1 MCFSSSPVNL
11 DPSCTNGTEYHA
23 LPLRRP
29 VGRLYSA
36 YMSASGDMGLATSE
50 QNAILLAVFSEPVTG
65 LSTQSFQV
73 TGPPSSTVQALKP
86 VAGTLTYYHVVI
98 GLPGDYYG
106 NVTVSL
112 TVSLGP

>member
-1 MCFSSSPVNL
+1 M
-11 DPSCTNGTEYHA
+11 
-23 LPLRRP
+23 
-29 VGRLYSA
+29 GRLFSA
-36 YMSASGDMGLATSE
+36 YMSTSGDLGLVTAE

-73 TGPPSSTVQALKP
+73 TGPPSSTIQALKP

-98 GLPGDYYG
+98 ALPGDYYG

-112 TVSLGP
+112 TVSPSVFLSRPDASWVCQADISSQML

>member
-1 MCFSSSPVNL
+1 M
-11 DPSCTNGTEYHA
+11 
-23 LPLRRP
+23 RRP
-29 VGRLYSA
+29 VGRLFSA
-36 YMSASGDMGLATSE
+36 YMSASGDMGLVTSE

-73 TGPPSSTVQALKP
+73 TGPPSSTIQALKP

-106 NVTVSL
+106 NVTVAL
-112 TVSLGP
+112 TVSR